1 VEHEIRIGHD
11 ITPQATDIFPLRT
24 HPIPHAVSI
33 THARLPMKIVTGT
46 EMQSLDRRTIT
57 EAHIPSTVL
66 MERVG
71 EGIVRHLE
79 EHYGPV
85 RGKSI
90 TILCGK
96 GNNGG
101 DGLVVARLLHRRRAQ
116 IHVVLLTPLTEL
128 CRDAATMYRRLVR
141 ITGRTAI
148 VRFRSADQIRPLLAS
163 SDIIIDALLGT
174 GLSSVVTGA
183 YRETI
188 DLMNSAGKPIIAVDI
203 PSGLHADT
211 GAILGQAIRAT
222 LTIACG
228 LPKLGLYVN
237 AGIDQAG
244 AVRVIDIGIPLA
256 YVDAIESR
264 TLLLTSDR
272 AFLSLPERVLSS
284 HKGTFGHA
292 GIIAGS
298 VGKTGAA
305 ALAARAALR
314 VGAGLVTVA
323 TPSSI
328 NDVLESKLLEAM
340 TMPLP
345 ETKAR
350 TLARSGLDRVVAF
363 IQTRT
368 AIAVGPGL
376 STHPETVELVQSL
389 MKHLD
394 RPSVLDADALN
405 ALAGRASL
413 LTECTNPPILTPH
426 PGEMARLEVD
436 ATTQSVNAD
445 RIGTAR
451 RFARERGVFVVL
463 KGART
468 VIARPDGLVAIC
480 PTGNPGMAT
489 AGTGDVLTGMIVGL
503 LAQRVPAWEAACAAT
518 YFHGLAGDLASQ
530 HLGQPGMLAGDL
542 IDQIPY
548 ALQQTKTT

>member
-1 VEHEIRIGHD
+1 
-11 ITPQATDIFPLRT
+11 
-24 HPIPHAVSI
+24 
-33 THARLPMKIVTGT
+33 MKIVTGT
-46 EMQSLDRRTIT
+46 EMQTLDHRTIT

-66 MERVG
+66 MERAG

-79 EHYGPV
+79 EHCGPV
-85 RGKSI
+85 RGKTI

-101 DGLVVARLLHRRRAQ
+101 DGLVVARLLHRRHAR
-116 IHVVLLTPLTEL
+116 IHVVLLTPITDLS
-128 CRDAATMYRRLVR
+128 RDSAVMYRRLVR
-141 ITGRTAI
+141 VAGRAAI
-148 VRFRSADQIRPLLAS
+148 VRFRSADQARPLLTS
-163 SDIIIDALLGT
+163 SDLLVDALLGT

-183 YRETI
+183 YGEAI
-188 DLMNSAGKPIIAVDI
+188 ELINSAGKPVIAVDI

-211 GAILGQAIRAT
+211 GAILGRAIRAT
-222 LTIACG
+222 LTITCG
-228 LPKLGLYVN
+228 LPKLGLYVGV
-237 AGIDQAG
+237 GIDQAG
-244 AVRVIDIGIPLA
+244 AIRVVDIGIPPA
-256 YVDAIESR
+256 YVDAIDSR
-264 TLLLTSDR
+264 TLLLTSES
-272 AFLSLPERVLSS
+272 AFQSLPERLPSS

-305 ALAARAALR
+305 ALAALAALR
-314 VGAGLVTVA
+314 IGAGLVTVA
-323 TPSSI
+323 TPSSV
-328 NDVLESKLLEAM
+328 NDVLEAKLLEAM

-350 TLARSGLDRVVAF
+350 TLARSGLDRVLAF
-363 IQTRT
+363 IQART
-368 AIAVGPGL
+368 AIAIGPGL
-376 STHPETVELVQSL
+376 STHHETVELVQAL
-389 MKHLD
+389 IKHLD

-405 ALAGRASL
+405 ALVGRASL
-413 LTECTNPPILTPH
+413 LTECKTPPILTPH

-489 AGTGDVLTGMIVGL
+489 AGTGDVLTGMTVGL
-503 LAQRVPAWEAACAAT
+503 LAQRVPPWEAACAAT
-518 YFHGLAGDLASQ
+518 YFHGSAGDLASQ
-530 HLGQPGMLAGDL
+530 HYGQPGMLASDL
-542 IDQIPY
+542 IAQIPY
-548 ALQQTKTT
+548 ALQPTKTT

>member
-1 VEHEIRIGHD
+1 
-11 ITPQATDIFPLRT
+11 
-24 HPIPHAVSI
+24 
-33 THARLPMKIVTGT
+33 MKIVTGT
-46 EMQSLDRRTIT
+46 EMQTLDRRTIT
-57 EAHIPSTVL
+57 EAHIPSAIL
-66 MERVG
+66 MERAG

-79 EHYGPV
+79 QHCGPL
-85 RGKSI
+85 RGKTI

-101 DGLVVARLLHRRRAQ
+101 DGLVVARLLHRRRAR
-116 IHVVLLTPLTEL
+116 IHVMLLTPVTDLS
-128 CRDAATMYRRLVR
+128 RDTAAMYRRFIRVA
-141 ITGRTAI
+141 GRSAI
-148 VRFRSADQIRPLLAS
+148 IRFRSADQARPLLAS
-163 SDIIIDALLGT
+163 SDILIDALLGT
-174 GLSSVVTGA
+174 GLSSVVTGT
-183 YRETI
+183 YREAI
-188 DLMNSAGKPIIAVDI
+188 DVINSAGKPVIAVDI
-203 PSGLHADT
+203 PSGLQADT
-211 GAILGQAIRAT
+211 GAILGRAIRAT
-222 LTIACG
+222 LTVTCG

-237 AGIDQAG
+237 EGIDQAG
-244 AVRVIDIGIPLA
+244 IVRVVDIGIPSA

-264 TLLLTSDR
+264 TLLLTSDS
-272 AFLSLPERVLSS
+272 AFRSLPERTPSS

-323 TPSSI
+323 TPNSV
-328 NDVLESKLLEAM
+328 NDVLEAKLLEAM

-350 TLARSGLDRVVAF
+350 TLARSGLDRVLAF
-363 IQTRT
+363 FQART
-368 AIAVGPGL
+368 AIAIGPGL
-376 STHPETVELVQSL
+376 STHHETVELVQSL

-405 ALAGRASL
+405 ALTGKVSL
-413 LTECTNPPILTPH
+413 LTECKTPPVLTPH

-468 VIARPDGLVAIC
+468 IVARPDGLVAIC

-518 YFHGLAGDLASQ
+518 YFHGSAGDLAAQ
-530 HLGQPGMLAGDL
+530 HVGQPGMVASDL
-542 IDQIPY
+542 IAQIPY
-548 ALQQTKTT
+548 ALQRTTTT

>member
-1 VEHEIRIGHD
+1 
-11 ITPQATDIFPLRT
+11 
-24 HPIPHAVSI
+24 
-33 THARLPMKIVTGT
+33 MKIVTGT
-46 EMQSLDRRTIT
+46 EMQTLDRRTIM

-66 MERVG
+66 MERAG

-79 EHYGPV
+79 QYCGPTQ
-85 RGKSI
+85 GKTI

-101 DGLVVARLLHRRRAQ
+101 DGLVVARLLHCRRAR
-116 IHVVLLTPLTEL
+116 IHVMLFTPITDLS
-128 CRDAATMYRRLVR
+128 RDTASMYRRYVQVA
-141 ITGRTAI
+141 GRAAI
-148 VRFRSADQIRPLLAS
+148 VRFRSADQTKPLLAS
-163 SDIIIDALLGT
+163 SDILIDALLGT
-174 GLSSVVTGA
+174 GLSSPVTGN
-183 YRETI
+183 YREAI
-188 DLMNSAGKPIIAVDI
+188 ELINSAGKPIISIDL
-203 PSGLHADT
+203 PSGLQADSGT
-211 GAILGQAIRAT
+211 VLGRAIRAT
-222 LTIACG
+222 MTITCG

-237 AGIDQAG
+237 EGIDHAG
-244 AVRVIDIGIPLA
+244 AIRVVDIGIPPA

-264 TLLLTSDR
+264 ILLLTSDD
-272 AFLSLPERVLSS
+272 AFQCLPERVLSS

-314 VGAGLVTVA
+314 VGTGLVTVA
-323 TPSSI
+323 TPSSV
-328 NDVLESKLLEAM
+328 NDVLEAKLLEAM
-340 TMPLP
+340 TIPLP

-350 TLARSGLDRVVAF
+350 TLARSGLDRVLAF
-363 IQTRT
+363 IQARAAV
-368 AIAVGPGL
+368 AIGPGL
-376 STHPETVELVQSL
+376 STHHETVELVQSL

-405 ALAGRASL
+405 ALTGRASL
-413 LTECTNPPILTPH
+413 LTECKTPPILTPH

-503 LAQRVPAWEAACAAT
+503 LAQKIPAWDAACTAT
-518 YFHGLAGDLASQ
+518 YWHGLAGDLAAQ
-530 HLGQPGMLAGDL
+530 HLGQPGMVASDL
-542 IDQIPY
+542 IAQIPY
-548 ALQQTKTT
+548 ALQQTKST

>member
-1 VEHEIRIGHD
+1 
-11 ITPQATDIFPLRT
+11 
-24 HPIPHAVSI
+24 
-33 THARLPMKIVTGT
+33 MKIVTGA
-46 EMQSLDRRTIT
+46 EMQTLDRRTII
-57 EAHIPSTVL
+57 EAHVPSTVL
-66 MERVG
+66 MERAG

-79 EHYGPV
+79 EHCGPA
-85 RGKSI
+85 RGKTI
-90 TILCGK
+90 TIICGK

-101 DGLVVARLLHRRRAQ
+101 DGLVLARLLYRRQAR
-116 IHVVLLTPLTEL
+116 IHVVLLTPITDLS
-128 CRDAATMYRRLVR
+128 RDTAAMYRRFVR
-141 ITGRTAI
+141 VAGRAAI
-148 VRFRSADQIRPLLAS
+148 VRFLSADQMRLLLAS
-163 SDIIIDALLGT
+163 SDILVDALLGT
-174 GLSSVVTGA
+174 GLSSIVTGT
-183 YRETI
+183 YREAI
-188 DLMNSAGKPIIAVDI
+188 ELINSAGKPVIAVDI

-222 LTIACG
+222 MTITCG
-228 LPKLGLYVN
+228 LPKLGLYVDK
-237 AGIDQAG
+237 GIDQAG
-244 AVRVIDIGIPLA
+244 AIRVVDIGIPPA

-264 TLLLTSDR
+264 ILLLTNDS
-272 AFLSLPERVLSS
+272 AFRSLPDRVPSA

-305 ALAARAALR
+305 ALAAQAALR

-323 TPSSI
+323 TPSSV
-328 NDVLESKLLEAM
+328 NDVLEAKLLEAM

-350 TLARSGLDRVVAF
+350 TLARSGLDRVLTF

-368 AIAVGPGL
+368 AIAIGPGL
-376 STHPETVELVQSL
+376 STHHDTVELVQSL
-389 MKHLD
+389 MKHLN

-405 ALAGRASL
+405 ALTGRASL
-413 LTECTNPPILTPH
+413 LTECKTPPILTPH

-503 LAQRVPAWEAACAAT
+503 LAQGVSAWDAACAAT
-518 YFHGLAGDLASQ
+518 YFHGSAGDLASQ
-530 HLGQPGMLAGDL
+530 RLGQPGMLASDL
-542 IDQIPY
+542 ITQIPY
-548 ALQQTKTT
+548 ALQRTKTT